1 MRPPSRRGEQGYRWK
16 ETSETEVLC
25 LGGLCMM
32 SLSSMA
38 EVSGLENSKGQQQL
52 RVFIAQGLYYLWQED
67 LGHSFTGYIKQASS
81 KFLKLFV
88 WTMFK
93 TSGWVN
99 FGLVSVGFCA
109 NGSQPAVKK

>member
-1 MRPPSRRGEQGYRWK
+1 MRPPSRRRGGQGYRWK

-25 LGGLCMM
+25 LGGLSMM

-38 EVSGLENSKGQQQL
+38 EVSGLENSKGQQH
-52 RVFIAQGLYYLWQED
+52 RVFIAQGLFYLWQAD
-67 LGHSFTGYIKQASS
+67 FGHSFTGYIKQTSS

-93 TSGWVN
+93 TSGWVS

-109 NGSQPAVKK
+109 NGSQPAVKR